1 MYFPLPRLI
10 AIGATSALIAINA
23 LSPAFA
29 AGPADKVRV
38 RGTVVS
44 LNGDQL
50 KVNSREGKPVTVT
63 LQPGWKV
70 SAVAKAS
77 IGDIKPGDFVG
88 IASLPKSEGG
98 DGALEVLILPPQLKG
113 MGEGSYGWDLKPNST
128 MTNATVADAVKSVSG
143 STVTVN
149 YHGKE
154 KKISIPDG
162 TPVVTLA
169 PATPDDVKP
178 GAVVFVSTDKGAD
191 GSLSAAQLI
200 VGKNGVVP
208 PM

>member
-1 MYFPLPRLI
+1 MYFPLPRLL
-10 AIGATSALIAINA
+10 AIGAASALIAINA

-88 IASLPKSEGG
+88 IASMPKSEGG

-149 YHGKE
+149 YHGQE
-154 KKISIPDG
+154 KKISIPTG

-169 PATPDDVKP
+169 PATPEDVKP